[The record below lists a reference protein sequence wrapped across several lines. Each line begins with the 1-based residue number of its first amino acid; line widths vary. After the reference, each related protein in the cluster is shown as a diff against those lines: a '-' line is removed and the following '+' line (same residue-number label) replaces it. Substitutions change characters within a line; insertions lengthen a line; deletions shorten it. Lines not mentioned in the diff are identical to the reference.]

1 MESSWS
7 ARIMRSLTQGRIHD
21 ERHGYVVIFI
31 HALGG
36 MTGHMKITCA
46 SVMRLSMSTEVIFNE
61 KEDNDDVRNDCDL
74 SPCISSPVFARIDY
88 HVGPFYY
95 GCLGLQ

>member
-1 MESSWS
+1 M
-7 ARIMRSLTQGRIHD
+7 
-21 ERHGYVVIFI
+21 

-36 MTGHMKITCA
+36 MTGYTKITCA
-46 SVMRLSMSTEVIFNE
+46 FGDALNSMSSEVIFDE

-74 SPCISSPVFARIDY
+74 SPCISSPVFVRIDY